1 MCGIAG
7 IVPYLNKLDIQK
19 ILNDLQHR
27 GPDSQSLKIIEE
39 KKLVL
44 GHARLS
50 ILDIQDGQQP
60 MSDYN
65 DNYYITYNGE
75 IYNNLNVRQKLLKSG
90 LKFKT
95 SHSDTETLLNSYIM
109 WGENFH
115 EHLDGMWSFAIYDK
129 KKNQLF
135 LSRDRVGEKPLYYY
149 YKNKIFAFSSELNA
163 LKNIENLDFEKNELN
178 IQKYFYYGYYPGNKT
193 KYKYIYKLEP
203 GTNLIFDLKN
213 CNLVKNK
220 YWHFKIKENLSIS
233 FDESLDLLDELI
245 LNSVK
250 KRMITDV
257 KTGFFL
263 SGGLDSSILATYISQ
278 IDKNF
283 KAFTIGFEEKSYDE
297 SFKAKQL
304 ANFLNLNHRIFTLS
318 NKNIIDN
325 SKSILQ
331 LIDEPISDTS
341 IVPTYF
347 LCKESRKH
355 IKVAISGDGG
365 DELFGGYD
373 TFIAIKIINQI
384 VDFIPKK
391 YAKYLEKFS
400 NFLPT
405 SHKNMSL
412 DFKIKKFFKGISENK
427 ELINSSWMSPMDL
440 NEKLSLF
447 HKKFKK
453 EEIFSEVI
461 DDWNK
466 DQKKSFLNKSLD
478 YYSNFYLPGM
488 VLPKVDRASML
499 NSLEVRPI
507 FFDEKILN
515 FALSLPSSFKINYLN
530 RKYILK
536 KLLERKIPKKFIDKS
551 KKGFGSPVSSYLK
564 NLEIKNYLIKDN
576 FINNEYIKLKY
587 KKHIKNLSDE
597 KMILWTSLAY
607 NLSK

>member
-220 YWHFKIKENLSIS
+220 YWHFKVKENLSIS
-233 FDESLDLLDELI
+233 FNESLDLLDELI

-355 IKVAISGDGG
+355 IKVALSGDGG

-400 NFLPT
+400 NFFPT

-466 DQKKSFLNKSLD
+466 DQKKSFFNKSLD

>member
-7 IVPYLNKLDIQK
+7 IVPYLNELDIQK

-44 GHARLS
+44 GHTRLS
-50 ILDIQDGQQP
+50 ILDIQDGKQP

-75 IYNNLNVRQKLLKSG
+75 IYNNLDVRQKLLKNG

-115 EHLDGMWSFAIYDK
+115 KHLDGMWSFAIYDK

-149 YKNKIFAFSSELNA
+149 YKNKIFAFSSELNT

-178 IQKYFYYGYYPGNKT
+178 IQKYFHYGYYPGNKT

-220 YWHFKIKENLSIS
+220 YWDFKIKESLSIS

-250 KRMITDV
+250 KRMLTDV

-263 SGGLDSSILATYISQ
+263 SGGLDSTILATYISQ

-304 ANFLNLNHRIFTLS
+304 ANFLNLNHTVLRLS

-325 SKSILQ
+325 SKNILQ

-373 TFIAIKIINQI
+373 TFIAIKIISQI

-391 YAKYLEKFS
+391 YANYLEKFS
-400 NFLPT
+400 NLLPT

-447 HKKFKK
+447 NKKFKK

-461 DDWNK
+461 DDWNN
-466 DQKKSFLNKSLD
+466 DQKKSFFDKSLD

-507 FFDEKILN
+507 FFDEKILD
-515 FALSLPSSFKINYLN
+515 FALRLPSSFKMNYLN

-536 KLLERKIPKKFIDKS
+536 KLLERKIPKRFIDKT
-551 KKGFGSPVSSYLK
+551 KKGFGSPISSYLK
-564 NLEIKNYLIKDN
+564 NLEIENYLIKDN

-607 NLSK
+607 NFSK